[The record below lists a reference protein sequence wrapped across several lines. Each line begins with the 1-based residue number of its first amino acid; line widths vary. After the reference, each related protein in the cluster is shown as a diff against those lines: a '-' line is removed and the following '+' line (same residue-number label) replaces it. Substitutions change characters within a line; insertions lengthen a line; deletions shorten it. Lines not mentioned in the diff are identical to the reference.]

1 VVNAE
6 YAWGNT
12 SITAAT
18 TISGTENGTETITT
32 SGANCCY
39 SSQTFTG
46 GDAGQGPLR
55 CGIFATAS
63 STRQA
68 SGAGYYGVMELSGN
82 LWELP
87 ASVMDSQTG
96 TTVSSFTGVDGDGSL
111 STNGNANVAN
121 WPGLSGG
128 EVTGA
133 AGSGF
138 RGGYWYLDATFAR
151 VSDRYLAAYTN
162 TGRSSSLGGRCARTS
177 P

>member
-1 VVNAE
+1 
-6 YAWGNT
+6 
-12 SITAAT
+12 
-18 TISGTENGTETITT
+18 
-32 SGANCCY
+32 
-39 SSQTFTG
+39 
-46 GDAGQGPLR
+46 
-55 CGIFATAS
+55 
-63 STRQA
+63 
-68 SGAGYYGVMELSGN
+68 MELSGN

-138 RGGYWYLDATFAR
+138 RGGDWIDGATFAR
-151 VSDRYLAAYTN
+151 VSARSVAAFTS
-162 TGRSSSLGGRCARTS
+162 TGRYYYFGGRCARTS